1 MSKRSPKLKRKLSQL
16 LVTRLRPRSRAFLV
30 WDSLERGLALQIQP
44 SAFRSYKFIYL
55 HRASGKSRWINIGAA
70 DTVSLAEAR
79 EQALALR
86 LQVHQGRD
94 PSAERRAVANA
105 SSGNTFSVIANRYV
119 EEFAKKKNKSWKQAD
134 TLVRRYAL
142 PSWSERDAS
151 TISRSDVRAM
161 LAKIDKPILANQ
173 VLASCGAVF
182 SWAVKQELLATNP
195 AKGIDRNT
203 TTSRERVLSE
213 GELPQFWR
221 AFCEAGLSGLALQV
235 LLLTGQRPGE
245 IAKFRREH
253 IKDNWWE
260 MPGRPEVATQWPG
273 TKNGES
279 HRIWLPQP
287 VRDILAQLG
296 DDDTGFVFGS
306 QVVALDAVMRDI
318 CRQLNAPRATP
329 HDLRR
334 SFGTMVTAMGF
345 GRPAMDRIMNH
356 KEKGVGSIYDR
367 HSYSQ
372 ENMRVMEAVSQRIIE
387 LADNVIAPTNVVSL
401 RT

>member
-1 MSKRSPKLKRKLSQL
+1 
-16 LVTRLRPRSRAFLV
+16 
-30 WDSLERGLALQIQP
+30 
-44 SAFRSYKFIYL
+44 
-55 HRASGKSRWINIGAA
+55 
-70 DTVSLAEAR
+70 
-79 EQALALR
+79 
-86 LQVHQGRD
+86 
-94 PSAERRAVANA
+94 
-105 SSGNTFSVIANRYV
+105 
-119 EEFAKKKNKSWKQAD
+119 
-134 TLVRRYAL
+134 
-142 PSWSERDAS
+142 
-151 TISRSDVRAM
+151 M